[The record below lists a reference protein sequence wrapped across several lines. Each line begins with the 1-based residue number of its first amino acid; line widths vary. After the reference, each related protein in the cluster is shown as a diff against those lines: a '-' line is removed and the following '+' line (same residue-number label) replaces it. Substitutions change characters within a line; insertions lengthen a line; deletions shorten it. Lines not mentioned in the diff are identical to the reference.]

1 MKGLCVSDL
10 PGPAAAIPR
19 AEGAQIPPFLLS
31 LTSSRRQEKFSSDAG
46 GRGGYVPGKQGDC
59 CAQRR
64 PCGSR
69 SGSRSQRTWWGWGSP
84 CSTARWKLLKSV
96 ASRAQLYITK
106 APLFV
111 PFVEMLLFSRSRV
124 I

>member
-1 MKGLCVSDL
+1 MLV
-10 PGPAAAIPR
+10 
-19 AEGAQIPPFLLS
+19 AEVDMCLE
-31 LTSSRRQEKFSSDAG
+31 SRETVVPKEASVASEETV
-46 GRGGYVPGKQGDC
+46 RGE
-59 CAQRR
+59 
-64 PCGSR
+64 
-69 SGSRSQRTWWGWGSP
+69 WWGWSSP
-84 CSTARWKLLKSV
+84 CSTARWKVLKSV

>member
-1 MKGLCVSDL
+1 MCLESRETVVPKEAPVA
-10 PGPAAAIPR
+10 PGVAV
-19 AEGAQIPPFLLS
+19 
-31 LTSSRRQEKFSSDAG
+31 
-46 GRGGYVPGKQGDC
+46 RGE
-59 CAQRR
+59 
-64 PCGSR
+64 
-69 SGSRSQRTWWGWGSP
+69 WWGWCSP
-84 CSTARWKLLKSV
+84 RSTARWKVSKSV

>member
-1 MKGLCVSDL
+1 MPKEAPVA
-10 PGPAAAIPR
+10 PGEAV
-19 AEGAQIPPFLLS
+19 
-31 LTSSRRQEKFSSDAG
+31 
-46 GRGGYVPGKQGDC
+46 RGG
-59 CAQRR
+59 
-64 PCGSR
+64 
-69 SGSRSQRTWWGWGSP
+69 WWGWCSP
-84 CSTARWKLLKSV
+84 CSTARWKVLKSV

>member
-1 MKGLCVSDL
+1 MCL
-10 PGPAAAIPR
+10 
-19 AEGAQIPPFLLS
+19 E
-31 LTSSRRQEKFSSDAG
+31 SRETVVPKEAPVAPEVAV
-46 GRGGYVPGKQGDC
+46 RGG
-59 CAQRR
+59 
-64 PCGSR
+64 
-69 SGSRSQRTWWGWGSP
+69 WWGWCSP
-84 CSTARWKLLKSV
+84 RSTACWKVLKSV